1 MKYIV
6 RIVILLSSITFI
18 SENIFAQQ
26 FEDIVYLKNGTVYFG
41 IIIEEVPGEYIKLK
55 IKDGNVHEFK
65 IADIEKR
72 KKEEIILKKEEV
84 KINEKSVQEQKL
96 KKQYYAP
103 NSLTIQPIGLFTAL
117 TNMEYD
123 RNLSGNFST
132 GIKFS
137 FMTFFGRG
145 FIEFEG
151 EKNDV
156 ENAEAM
162 KKSLS
167 AWGVG
172 SHLRYYPGK
181 KAVEG
186 FFLGLAFENLFFN
199 YDEVDGDIVKE
210 VKNRDVGLFRLEF
223 EIGNRIKLSSQKAG
237 FTIQWTLGAG
247 LGFVSG
253 IGKNGDESST
263 IPLGSIG
270 LGLGYSF

>member
-1 MKYIV
+1 MKYIAGF
-6 RIVILLSSITFI
+6 ILLMMTSLII
-18 SENIFAQQ
+18 PGNIFAQQ
-26 FEDIVYLKNGTVYFG
+26 YEDIIYLKNGTVYFG
-41 IIIEEVPGEYIKLK
+41 IIVEEVPGEYIKLK
-55 IKDGNVHEFK
+55 TKDGKVHEFK

-72 KKEEIILKKEEV
+72 KKEEIILKKEEI
-84 KINEKSVQEQKL
+84 KINEKGVQEQKQ
-96 KKQYYAP
+96 KKQYFAQ
-103 NSLTIQPIGLFTAL
+103 NSMTIQPIGLFTAL
-117 TNMEYD
+117 TNIEYD
-123 RNLSGNFST
+123 RNLSSNFST
-132 GIKFS
+132 GVKFS

-172 SHLRYYPGK
+172 SHLRYYPGN
-181 KAVEG
+181 KAVQG
-186 FFLGLAFENLFFN
+186 FFFGLAFENLFFN

-247 LGFVSG
+247 IGFVSG